1 MRYALLDVLACQACH
16 SELACFTY
24 RERAAAIP
32 AGPYD
37 AGTRVGAGA
46 GIAPLPAA
54 AQSGELAE
62 RLRPFAQGSA
72 DPSRNFAVEIDEGI
86 LLCCSCGRWYPIT
99 HRLPEILP
107 DHLRDF
113 DADAARLRE
122 AAAAMPA
129 PLADVALRFRPSHQA
144 GDSGAHYK
152 QAEMSIKDKI
162 DNPTDF
168 FGPGY
173 SSPYNPWNP
182 EFTLYLISLFGT
194 ASRLLELRK
203 GERLLDSGC
212 GYAWTTEWFH
222 RSGVPVVGID
232 ISRTYLDI
240 GIERMGDAHPHLV
253 VGDVENLPFKNGVF
267 DAVLGYESFHH
278 IPDRRRAMAGYDRVL
293 NATGRVVL
301 AEPGGAHEHAEVSV
315 DVMQK
320 YGILE
325 RGMELEDVGGYAAG
339 TALTAIEQIF
349 LPRATQHDLGHAL
362 DRAYLKDR
370 SVFEG
375 NLFRLRKGGVATG
388 VAQMGAPR
396 RRLWPIAKRY
406 IKRGL
411 LKVGLD

>member
-16 SELACFTY
+16 TDLACFTN
-24 RERAAAIP
+24 RERASNIP
-32 AGPYD
+32 PGPYD
-37 AGTRVGAGA
+37 PGTRVSAGP
-46 GIAPLPAA
+46 GLGPLPSLARPTEISARLQRFSTAA
-54 AQSGELAE
+54 
-62 RLRPFAQGSA
+62 A
-72 DPSRNFAVEIDEGI
+72 DPSRNFTVDVDEGV
-86 LLCCSCGRWYPIT
+86 LLCPACGRWYPILQ
-99 HRLPEILP
+99 RLPEILP

-122 AAAAMPA
+122 VAAAMPPA
-129 PLADVALRFRPSHQA
+129 LASVAFAFRPA
-144 GDSGAHYK
+144 NAIADAGAHYK
-152 QAEMSIKDKI
+152 HAEMSIKQKI
-162 DNPTDF
+162 DDPAF

-182 EFTLYLISLFGT
+182 EFTLYLISLFG
-194 ASRLLELRK
+194 SVLRLLELKK
-203 GERLLDSGC
+203 GERVLDSGC

-253 VGDVENLPFKNGVF
+253 VGDVENLPFKSGAF

-278 IPDRRRAMAGYDRVL
+278 IPDRPRAMSGYDRVL

-301 AEPGGAHEHAEVSV
+301 AEPGAAHEHAEVSV

-325 RGMELEDVGGYAAG
+325 RGMELEDVAAYAGGSS
-339 TALTAIEQIF
+339 LTGIEQVF
-349 LPRATQHDLGHAL
+349 LARGTQDDIGRPL

-370 SVFEG
+370 SIFEG
-375 NLFRLRKGGVATG
+375 NLFRLRKTG
-388 VAQMGAPR
+388 VASTVTRIGAPR
-396 RRLWPIAKRY
+396 RRLWPVAKRY
-406 IKRGL
+406 IKRAL

>member
-1 MRYALLDVLACQACH
+1 MRYALLDHLACQACH

-24 RERAAAIP
+24 RERPSDIP
-32 AGPYD
+32 AGPFD
-37 AGTRVGAGA
+37 GGARVGTGP
-46 GIAPLPAA
+46 GLSPLPAI
-54 AQSGELAE
+54 AQSTELTS
-62 RLRPFAQGSA
+62 RLKAFAQSAA
-72 DPSRNFAVEIDEGI
+72 DPGRNFTVEIDEGI
-86 LLCCSCGRWYPIT
+86 LVCPRCSRWYPIT

-122 AAAAMPA
+122 AAAAMP
-129 PLADVALRFRPSHQA
+129 PSLAELALQFRPAQQA
-144 GDSGAHYK
+144 ADTGAHYK
-152 QAEMSIKDKI
+152 HAEMSIKEKI
-162 DNPTDF
+162 DDPAF

-182 EFTLYLISLFGT
+182 EFTLYLISLFG
-194 ASRLLELRK
+194 SSLRLLDLKK
-203 GERLLDSGC
+203 GELVLDSGC

-253 VGDVENLPFKNGVF
+253 VGDVENLPFKTGAF
-267 DAVLGYESFHH
+267 DAVLAYESFHH
-278 IPDRRRAMAGYDRVL
+278 IPDRPRAMAGYDRIL
-293 NATGRVVL
+293 GAAGRVVL

-315 DVMQK
+315 DVMKK

-325 RGMELEDVGGYAAG
+325 RGMELEDVSAYAAG
-339 TALTAIEQIF
+339 SALTGIEQVF
-349 LPRATQHDLGHAL
+349 LARGTQDDVGRVL
-362 DRAYLKDR
+362 DRPYLKDR
-370 SVFEG
+370 SIFEG
-375 NLFRLRKGGVATG
+375 NLFRLRKGGVASN
-388 VAQMGAPR
+388 VARIGAPR